1 MSEKRKYNKKS
12 EYWTKFNKESHPVQI
27 ELSKGAAVSVAPI
40 AAGEPF
46 YTSDASISRASYS
59 RKGDSSSETASRV
72 NSSRTNRA
80 AFSGVFNRFS
90 SIRMGMLPYEYA
102 ADGVNVREAI
112 ELCQKAYA
120 NVSIFRNSIDVMAE
134 FANSEIYLEGGNKA
148 SRDFFYKW
156 FNKIRLWDL
165 KDQYFREYY
174 RSGNIFL
181 YRVDGDLSLDDFATI
196 SKTYAVQGIKPN
208 KLPIK
213 YILLN
218 PFDIV
223 AKRST
228 SFATGAY
235 EKILS
240 EYDMERLR
248 NPKDDYDEEV
258 LKGLPPDVQE
268 KIKKG
273 QYYRSGLLIKLD
285 NEKLSY
291 SFYKKQ
297 DYEPFAIPFGF
308 PVLEDINAK
317 LELKK
322 MDQAITRTVE
332 NVILLITMGAEPEKG
347 GINPQNLQAMQQLFM
362 NESVGRVL
370 VSDYTTKAEFIIPD
384 ISKIIGPEKYQVLNE
399 DIKQGLQ
406 NIMLGTEKYNSTE
419 VKARIFMDRLNE
431 ARRAFIN
438 DFLQREIRRTAKN
451 LGFRQIPVAKFVD
464 MDSKDQTEILRIT
477 TRLMELG
484 IMTPQQGLDVFN
496 TGKFPNSEDITV
508 NQEEFVKERKKGYYN
523 PLVGGVPVIAPPAP
537 KLPAGASAAPIAG
550 NPQAAKNTTPKSPG
564 RPAGNKKPASKKV
577 IKAYSQKN
585 IQNIIGKVDDFRKQV
600 EEKLKLKYGI
610 EILSE
615 SQIQMADKLCESI
628 VCAVEIDEWSNKLE
642 SCVIDVNEIQELHA
656 IDEVLEISAEHEL
669 ETYPSAILYHSEK
682 DEQQI

>member
-12 EYWTKFNKESHPVQI
+12 EYWGKFKKESSPIQI
-27 ELSKGAAVSVAPI
+27 ELTKGTINSIPPI

-46 YTSDASISRASYS
+46 YTSDASISRGSYS
-59 RKGDSSSETASRV
+59 RKGDSSSDTSSRT
-72 NSSRTNRA
+72 NSARTNRA

-120 NVSIFRNSIDVMAE
+120 NVSIFRNSVDVMAE

-196 SKTYAVQGIKPN
+196 SKTYAVEGIKPN

-218 PFDIV
+218 PFDVV

-248 NPKDDYDEEV
+248 NPKDDYDKEV
-258 LKGLPPDVQE
+258 LNALPADIQE
-268 KIKKG
+268 KIKQG

-332 NVILLITMGAEPEKG
+332 NVILLITMGAEPDKG
-347 GINPQNLQAMQQLFM
+347 GINPQNLHAMQQLFM

-406 NIMLGTEKYNSTE
+406 NIMLGTEKYNTTE

-537 KLPAGASAAPIAG
+537 KMPAGAAPVPNVG
-550 NPQAAKNTTPKSPG
+550 NPQAQKNTTPKSPG
-564 RPAGNKKPASKKV
+564 RPNGTTKSGPKKV
-577 IKAYSQKN
+577 VRGYSQKN
-585 IQNIIGKVDDFRKQV
+585 IQNIIGKVDSFRKEV
-600 EEKLKLKYGI
+600 EEKLKIKYKI
-610 EILSE
+610 ETLNE

-628 VCAVEIDEWSNKLE
+628 VCATEMDEWRNQLE
-642 SCVIDVNEIQELHA
+642 TCVIDINQIQELHA
-656 IDEVLEISAEHEL
+656 IDKVLDISAEHEL
-669 ETYPSAILYHSEK
+669 ETYPSAILYHSDKNE
-682 DEQQI
+682 